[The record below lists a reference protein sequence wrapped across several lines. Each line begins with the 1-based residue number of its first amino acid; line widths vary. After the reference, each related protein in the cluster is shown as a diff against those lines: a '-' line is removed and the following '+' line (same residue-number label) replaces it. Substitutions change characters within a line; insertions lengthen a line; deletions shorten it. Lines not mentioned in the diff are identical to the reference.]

1 MNPEELALRLARVRE
16 RLERACA
23 ACGRR
28 PGDVLLVA
36 VSKFHPASDV
46 AAVAAAGQVD
56 FGENYVQEA
65 LEKRGELAGVPAAA
79 RIRWHMIG
87 HVQSRKAAQVAGAF
101 VLIHTLD
108 SVRLAD
114 ALERR
119 LADSGAMQ
127 PVLMEI
133 NIGEEPQKAGVMA
146 ADAAALAETVRQ
158 FGPPDVWQKRA
169 EEWRPSAAKE
179 KPWKLVERWEE
190 RYGTSPALERL
201 RYTAVFHASMAALWE
216 TVALGQ
222 EADLCRAAGKGWESG
237 AVRLMTLH
245 AAKGLEFPA
254 VFVAGVRAGA
264 LPLESM
270 RLARD
275 WEEERR
281 LLYVG
286 MTRAREE
293 LILTTS
299 PEPSPFLEDLPGAV
313 ERVRAGALARSSG
326 QLALF

>member
-146 ADAAALAETVRQ
+146 ADAAALAEHVLARCPHLEMRGRMCLPPVFDAGDAARPYFARLRRLGEDLRSRLGIGLPELSMGMSGDFAAAVAEGATIVRIGTDI
-158 FGPPDVWQKRA
+158 FGP
-169 EEWRPSAAKE
+169 RPVK
-179 KPWKLVERWEE
+179 
-190 RYGTSPALERL
+190 
-201 RYTAVFHASMAALWE
+201 
-216 TVALGQ
+216 
-222 EADLCRAAGKGWESG
+222 
-237 AVRLMTLH
+237 
-245 AAKGLEFPA
+245 
-254 VFVAGVRAGA
+254 AGA
-264 LPLESM
+264 PV
-270 RLARD
+270 A
-275 WEEERR
+275 
-281 LLYVG
+281 
-286 MTRAREE
+286 
-293 LILTTS
+293 
-299 PEPSPFLEDLPGAV
+299 
-313 ERVRAGALARSSG
+313 
-326 QLALF
+326 